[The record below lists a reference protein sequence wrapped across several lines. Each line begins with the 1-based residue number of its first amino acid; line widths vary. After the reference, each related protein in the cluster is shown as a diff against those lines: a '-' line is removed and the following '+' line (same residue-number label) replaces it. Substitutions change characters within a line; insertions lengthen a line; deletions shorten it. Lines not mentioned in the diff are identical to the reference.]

1 MGQTRLAAS
10 LYLALPAR
18 STAKSI
24 GNRADQRVGVEFSI
38 DLQDTHP
45 AKERSQ

>member
-18 STAKSI
+18 STAKSS
-24 GNRADQRVGVEFSI
+24 GMDAP
-38 DLQDTHP
+38 THT
-45 AKERSQ
+45 ASMCHSGSLSNH